1 MSSRQENT
9 RLMQSYRVDKKIL
22 QTNLIDSRIK
32 RVSNLESK
40 MTYLGID
47 FEMMDEEVEEM
58 RMSSQ
63 RLSLYEKAMV
73 IQNMIQK

>member
-1 MSSRQENT
+1 
-9 RLMQSYRVDKKIL
+9 MQSYRVDKKIL

-40 MTYLGID
+40 MSYLGID